1 MQAKPKAA
9 SPAAEDLKDERAT
22 FVHDVERMD
31 AAQRFGLN
39 LRIARRL
46 KGITQEELAS
56 RVYLDRCAISRME
69 TGNRY
74 PRLDRVLELAYALD
88 IGVRDLLHGIE

>member
-1 MQAKPKAA
+1 
-9 SPAAEDLKDERAT
+9 
-22 FVHDVERMD
+22 MD

-46 KGITQEELAS
+46 KQMTQAELAS
-56 RVYLDRCAISRME
+56 QVYLDRCAISRME

-74 PRLDRVLELAYALD
+74 PRLDHVLEFADALD
-88 IGVRDLLHGIE
+88 VKPSVLLHGVA

>member
-1 MQAKPKAA
+1 V
-9 SPAAEDLKDERAT
+9 SPAR
-22 FVHDVERMD
+22 
-31 AAQRFGLN
+31 RFGLN

-74 PRLDRVLELAYALD
+74 PRLDRVLELAEALD
-88 IGVRDLLHGIE
+88 VKPSELLHGVV

>member
-1 MQAKPKAA
+1 MEVAK
-9 SPAAEDLKDERAT
+9 
-22 FVHDVERMD
+22 
-31 AAQRFGLN
+31 RFGRN

-56 RVYLDRCAISRME
+56 QVSLDRCAISRME

-74 PRLDRVLELAYALD
+74 PRLDHILEFAAALD
-88 IGVRDLLHGIE
+88 VTPSALLRGVG